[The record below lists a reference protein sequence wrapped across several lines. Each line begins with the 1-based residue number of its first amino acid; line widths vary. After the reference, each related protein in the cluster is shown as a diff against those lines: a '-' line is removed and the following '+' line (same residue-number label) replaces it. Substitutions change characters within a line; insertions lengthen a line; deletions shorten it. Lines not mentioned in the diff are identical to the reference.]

1 VLFELLSAVVFNLCL
16 VAWNCRSGSLTQRLA
31 ELAPYSPD
39 LVFLQECRPT
49 DTLPLAGQF
58 IRHRVNARKGI
69 ALGSPHDAYRVSEL
83 EPRGASGRAA
93 IAASIKGR
101 ASFNAF
107 GLWSQGPHYADD
119 VMRTLEAFEDILRS
133 GPAVV
138 MGDFNSGTSL
148 NGARTPSAAHA
159 RLVAAFADLGLVS
172 AYHAF
177 HGVEHGQ
184 ETHHTYR
191 HQFKSSELWHIDFCF
206 VPASWTTKL
215 TAVELVDGKAW
226 RKASDHHPLKV
237 DIRFHK
243 SPIPARLRR
252 Q

>member
-1 VLFELLSAVVFNLCL
+1 
-16 VAWNCRSGSLTQRLA
+16 LTQRLA

-206 VPASWTTKL
+206 VPASWSTKL